1 MGKNSTLTGIGEN
14 LICAKGL
21 VATTPQNT
29 F

>member
-14 LICAKGL
+14 LIYAKGL
-21 VATTPQNT
+21 VATTIWRT